1 MMIHAVVIL
10 LLLLLVRHNNS
21 SIKLPR
27 NVWREN
33 SKIHHE
39 RLVQLLYPPVEGNI
53 IDCYDDKALKIRRNN
68 VVQNPI
74 YNFLHYYYSFSYND
88 LAKYS
93 VGVLDNTELAD
104 VSLLSDSDVI
114 NMKYFDFDL
123 NQYNIKKIVD
133 NTQNKLGKTY
143 LNDIHKRYEILSFS
157 NLKPPNLNCFGKHE
171 WVSYKLNIV
180 LSRLSLIYHLFCK
193 F

>member
-1 MMIHAVVIL
+1 MAIHAVVIL
-10 LLLLLVRHNNS
+10 LLLIVRHNNS

-39 RLVQLLYPPVEGNI
+39 RLVQLLYPPVDGNA
-53 IDCYDDKALKIRRNN
+53 IDCHDDKTLKIRRNN

-74 YNFLHYYYSFSYND
+74 YNFLHYYYSFSYSE
-88 LAKYS
+88 LVKYS
-93 VGVLDNTELAD
+93 VGILDNTELAD
-104 VSLLSDSDVI
+104 VTPSDSDVI
-114 NMKYFDFDL
+114 NMKYFDFDC
-123 NQYNIKKIVD
+123 NQYNIKKMVD

-143 LNDIHKRYEILSFS
+143 FNDVHKRYEILSYS

-171 WVSYKLNIV
+171 WVSYTLNI
-180 LSRLSLIYHLFCK
+180 K
-193 F
+193 FLERQ